1 MPAGVDHANGM
12 PSGTEAL
19 FRAALGPSA
28 ARVYLPILAR
38 FEERGRSGL
47 VWSPR
52 AALGNLAW
60 LVYWRLW
67 DAVLVQSILTVAGAG
82 ALGGLWARADGVP
95 MGVRF
100 GMAVAVGVLWFA
112 VPGLWGVAWLHGG
125 LRQRTVVAVEEAGTF
140 KEALEHLER
149 SVFVWRPRGYLLSA
163 LAALSVV
170 LLVWGAGQLWRGT
183 AVSGEPA
190 SAALLRRTPP
200 PSISP
205 VAMPTPAPAPTP
217 TPTPA
222 PEQTAASPVVD
233 KRVPVIESPAT
244 EPAAERV
251 LPDSDLSGVRLRV
264 KGFGVS
270 VGLFS
275 VVANAERAKARL
287 SEAGLPVLDDLVESA
302 RGPLTRV
309 RVGPFERREQ
319 AEAAAQKV
327 RALGLEARVYAP

>member
-1 MPAGVDHANGM
+1 M

-19 FRAALGPSA
+19 LRAALGPSA

-82 ALGGLWARADGVP
+82 ALGWLWARADGVP

-100 GMAVAVGVLWFA
+100 GMAVAVAVLWCA

-125 LRQRTVVAVEEAGTF
+125 LRQRTVAAVEDADTF

-149 SVFVWRPRGYLLSA
+149 SVFVWRPRGYVLSA

-170 LLVWGAGQLWRGT
+170 LLVWGAGQLLRGT
-183 AVSGEPA
+183 AESDEPA
-190 SAALLRRTPP
+190 SAALLRSTPP

-205 VAMPTPAPAPTP
+205 VVTPTPAPAPAHERTD
-217 TPTPA
+217 
-222 PEQTAASPVVD
+222 ASPVVD
-233 KRVPVIESPAT
+233 KLVSVIESPAA

-251 LPDSDLSGVRLRV
+251 LPAPDLSGVRPRV
-264 KGFGVS
+264 RGFGVN

-287 SEAGLPVLDDLVESA
+287 SEAGLPVLDDPVESA

-309 RVGPFERREQ
+309 RVGPFDRRED

>member
-19 FRAALGPSA
+19 LRAALGPSA

-67 DAVLVQSILTVAGAG
+67 DAVLVHSILTVAGAG
-82 ALGGLWARADGVP
+82 ALGWLWARADGVP

-100 GMAVAVGVLWFA
+100 GMAVAVAVLWCA

-125 LRQRTVVAVEEAGTF
+125 LRQRTVAAVEDADTF

-149 SVFVWRPRGYLLSA
+149 SVFVWRPRGYVLSA

-170 LLVWGAGQLWRGT
+170 LLVWGAGQLLRGT
-183 AVSGEPA
+183 AEPDEPA
-190 SAALLRRTPP
+190 SAALLRSTPP

-205 VAMPTPAPAPTP
+205 VAMPAPA
-217 TPTPA
+217 PA

-233 KRVPVIESPAT
+233 KLVPVIESPAV

-251 LPDSDLSGVRLRV
+251 LPDPDLSGVRPRV
-264 KGFGVS
+264 RGFGVN

-275 VVANAERAKARL
+275 VAANAERAKERL
-287 SEAGLPVLDDLVESA
+287 SGAGLPVLDDPVESA

-309 RVGPFERREQ
+309 RVGPFDRRED

-327 RALGLEARVYAP
+327 RALGLEARVYEP

>member
-1 MPAGVDHANGM
+1 M

-28 ARVYLPILAR
+28 ARIYLPFFAQ

-67 DAVLVQSILTVAGAG
+67 DAVLVQSILTVAGSG
-82 ALGGLWARADGVP
+82 ALGWLWARADGVP

-100 GMAVAVGVLWFA
+100 GMAVAVAVLWCA

-125 LRQRTVVAVEEAGTF
+125 LRQRTVAAVEDADTF
-140 KEALEHLER
+140 KEALEQLER
-149 SVFVWRPRGYLLSA
+149 SVYAWRPPGYVLSA
-163 LAALSVV
+163 LAALTVV
-170 LLVWGAGQLWRGT
+170 VLVWGAGQLWRGT
-183 AVSGEPA
+183 AVSDE
-190 SAALLRRTPP
+190 SADAAWLRRTPP
-200 PSISP
+200 SPISP
-205 VAMPTPAPAPTP
+205 VATPTPA
-217 TPTPA
+217 PA
-222 PEQTAASPVVD
+222 PEQTAASPVAD
-233 KRVPVIESPAT
+233 KLVPVIESPAT
-244 EPAAERV
+244 EPVVERV
-251 LPDSDLSGVRLRV
+251 LPDPDLSGVRPRV
-264 KGFGVS
+264 RGFGVN

-275 VVANAERAKARL
+275 VAANAERAKARL
-287 SEAGLPVLDDLVESA
+287 SGAGLPVLDDPVESA

-309 RVGPFERREQ
+309 RVGPFERREE
-319 AEAAAQKV
+319 AEAAARKV

>member
-19 FRAALGPSA
+19 FRAALGPSG
-28 ARVYLPILAR
+28 ARIYLPILAR

-67 DAVLVQSILTVAGAG
+67 DAVLVQSILTFAGAG
-82 ALGGLWARADGVP
+82 ALGWLWARADGVP

-100 GMAVAVGVLWFA
+100 GMAVAVAVLWCA

-125 LRQRTVVAVEEAGTF
+125 LRQRTVAAVEDADTF

-149 SVFVWRPRGYLLSA
+149 SVFVWRPRGYVLSA

-170 LLVWGAGQLWRGT
+170 LLVWGAGQLLRGT
-183 AVSGEPA
+183 AESGEPA
-190 SAALLRRTPP
+190 SAALLRPTPP

-205 VAMPTPAPAPTP
+205 VATPA
-217 TPTPA
+217 PA

-251 LPDSDLSGVRLRV
+251 LPDPDLSGVRPRV
-264 KGFGVS
+264 RGFGVN

-287 SEAGLPVLDDLVESA
+287 SEAGLPVLDDPVESA

-309 RVGPFERREQ
+309 RVGPFDRRED

>member
-1 MPAGVDHANGM
+1 MPAGVDLASGM

-19 FRAALGPSA
+19 FRAALGPPA
-28 ARVYLPILAR
+28 ARIYLPFFAR

-82 ALGGLWARADGVP
+82 ALGWLWARADGVP

-100 GMAVAVGVLWFA
+100 GMAVAVAVLWFA

-125 LRQRTVVAVEEAGTF
+125 LRQRTVAAVEEADTF
-140 KEALEHLER
+140 KDALEHLER
-149 SVFVWRPRGYLLSA
+149 SVYAWRLRGYLFSAATA
-163 LAALSVV
+163 LAVV
-170 LLVWGAGQLWRGT
+170 LLVGWTAQLLRGT
-183 AVSGEPA
+183 AVSDEPA
-190 SAALLRRTPP
+190 SAALLRPTPP
-200 PSISP
+200 PSSSP
-205 VAMPTPAPAPTP
+205 VA

-222 PEQTAASPVVD
+222 PEQTAAPPVVD
-233 KRVPVIESPAT
+233 KLVPVIESPAA

-251 LPDSDLSGVRLRV
+251 LPDPDLSGVRPRV
-264 KGFGVS
+264 RGFGVN

-275 VVANAERAKARL
+275 VAANAERAKARL
-287 SEAGLPVLDDLVESA
+287 SGAGLPVLDDPVESA

-309 RVGPFERREQ
+309 RVGPFDRRED

-327 RALGLEARVYAP
+327 RALGLEARVFAP

>member
-1 MPAGVDHANGM
+1 MQAGVDGPTGM

-19 FRAALGPSA
+19 FRAALGPPA
-28 ARVYLPILAR
+28 ARIYLPFFAR

-82 ALGGLWARADGVP
+82 ALGWLWARADGVP

-100 GMAVAVGVLWFA
+100 GMAVAVVVLWLA

-125 LRQRTVVAVEEAGTF
+125 LRQRTVAAVEEADTF
-140 KEALEHLER
+140 KVALEHLER
-149 SVFVWRPRGYLLSA
+149 SVYAWRPRGYLFSAATA
-163 LAALSVV
+163 LAVV
-170 LLVWGAGQLWRGT
+170 LLVGWTAQLLRGA
-183 AVSGEPA
+183 AVSDEPA
-190 SAALLRRTPP
+190 SAALFRPTPP

-205 VAMPTPAPAPTP
+205 VA

-222 PEQTAASPVVD
+222 PEQTAASPAVD
-233 KRVPVIESPAT
+233 KLVPVIESPAA
-244 EPAAERV
+244 EPAAGRV
-251 LPDSDLSGVRLRV
+251 LPDPDLSGVRPRV
-264 KGFGVS
+264 RGFGVN

-275 VVANAERAKARL
+275 VAANAERAKARL
-287 SEAGLPVLDDLVESA
+287 SEAGLPVLDDPVESA

-309 RVGPFERREQ
+309 RVGPFDRRED

-327 RALGLEARVYAP
+327 RALDLEARVYEP

>member
-1 MPAGVDHANGM
+1 MRADVPAGVDLASGM

-19 FRAALGPSA
+19 FRAALGPPA
-28 ARVYLPILAR
+28 ARIYLPFFAR

-100 GMAVAVGVLWFA
+100 GMAVAVAVLWCA

-125 LRQRTVVAVEEAGTF
+125 LRQRTVAAVEEADTF
-140 KEALEHLER
+140 KDALEHLER
-149 SVFVWRPRGYLLSA
+149 SVYAWRLRGYLFSAATA
-163 LAALSVV
+163 LAVV
-170 LLVWGAGQLWRGT
+170 LLVGWTAQLLRGT
-183 AVSGEPA
+183 AVSDVPA
-190 SAALLRRTPP
+190 SAALLRPTPP

-205 VAMPTPAPAPTP
+205 VATPTPAPA
-217 TPTPA
+217 PA

-233 KRVPVIESPAT
+233 KLVPVIESPAT

-251 LPDSDLSGVRLRV
+251 LPEPDLSGVRLRV

-287 SEAGLPVLDDLVESA
+287 SEAGLPVLDDPVESA

-309 RVGPFERREQ
+309 RVGPFEQREQ
-319 AEAAAQKV
+319 AEAAAKKV